1 MALPEGSVTL
11 SVQQLDELH
20 RKLANLR
27 HDINN
32 HLALIVAA
40 AELIKFN
47 TDLAQRMSATLLE
60 QPPKISEE
68 MNKFAQEFEAAFGIT
83 RS

>member
-1 MALPEGSVTL
+1 MGLPDQPVTL
-11 SVQQLDELH
+11 SVQQLDDLH
-20 RKLANLR
+20 RKLSNLR

-40 AELIKFN
+40 AELVKFN
-47 TDLAQRMSATLLE
+47 SELAKRMSATLLE
-60 QPPKISEE
+60 QPPKISEQ
-68 MNKFAQEFEAAFGIT
+68 MNKFALEFDAAFGIT